1 MKKLILSGFT
11 IAAFTIYAVLSRG
24 GPATQATASTRP
36 PSTVTS
42 SASRQSSANT
52 TAGTGGS
59 KRGGPATRATAST
72 GPPSTVTS
80 SASRPSSVKTT
91 AGTGGYKNGSYTG
104 SQADLVYGTVQVKA
118 VIQGGRLTD
127 VQFLSQ
133 PTGRR
138 QSQYINSQATPILK
152 QEAIQAQSAHVQ
164 AVSGATLTSEAF
176 VQSLQSALSQAKA

>member
-1 MKKLILSGFT
+1 MNDKPYTIYSRQGPRRGGRKLILSAFT

-24 GPATQATASTRP
+24 GPATQATASTR
-36 PSTVTS
+36 
-42 SASRQSSANT
+42 
-52 TAGTGGS
+52 
-59 KRGGPATRATAST
+59 
-72 GPPSTVTS
+72 PPSTVTS

-152 QEAIQAQSAHVQ
+152 QEAIQAQGAHVQ

>member
-1 MKKLILSGFT
+1 MNDKPYTIYSRQGPRRGGRKLILSAFT

-42 SASRQSSANT
+42 SASRPSSAKT
-52 TAGTGGS
+52 TAGTAGS
-59 KRGGPATRATAST
+59 KRGGPTTRA
-72 GPPSTVTS
+72 
-80 SASRPSSVKTT
+80 T

-152 QEAIQAQSAHVQ
+152 QEAIQAQGAHVQ